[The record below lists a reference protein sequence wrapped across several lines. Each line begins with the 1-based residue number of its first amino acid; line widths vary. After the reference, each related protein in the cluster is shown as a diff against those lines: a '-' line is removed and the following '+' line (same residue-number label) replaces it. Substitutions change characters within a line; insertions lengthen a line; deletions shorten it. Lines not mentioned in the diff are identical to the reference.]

1 MSEWNKRFTH
11 LIRQSR
17 PDLWGNWALAPH
29 PQIGAVGVLDPS
41 SGTFKLIAEA
51 VPGARFADK
60 VASSSWKLSSEG
72 VSRHQADVQAEAAFV
87 DPNTG
92 LKVKPE
98 LAYTWK
104 FQKRQSLVSE
114 FAIAHE
120 SVITDLG
127 VLSQQYQWLLQ
138 QAEKVGFAQG
148 GRIAQGFG
156 VITGVVYAA
165 SGVNLGANEQDASY
179 TLGGT
184 AEALHALLG
193 ETGPS
198 GKLKASYGYS
208 RETRSLDKH
217 VWPAAEGAVP
227 PSVIPIAFAFS
238 SFEGTTL
245 LPSWRRRVERLAI
258 YLDSKA
264 SKATTYVVKA
274 KLSYYLNGKQHQEPV
289 MTVTGGLSGAFAD
302 IPLAAT
308 KMTLELVFK
317 GVLRDE
323 KRVLSW
329 DTPLGQWPKGE
340 MHVDIAGTW
349 PGSPKVVIRDDL
361 NNR

>member
-11 LIRQSR
+11 LIRGSR

-29 PQIGAVGVLDPS
+29 LQTGAVGVLDPS
-41 SGTFKLIAEA
+41 SGSFKLVAEA
-51 VPGARFADK
+51 VPQARFLDRA
-60 VASSSWKLSSEG
+60 ASSTWKLSSEG
-72 VSRHQADVQAEAAFV
+72 VSRHQADARAEAAFV

-104 FQKRQSLVSE
+104 FQKKQSLVSE

-120 SVITDLG
+120 SVISDLG
-127 VLSQQYQWLLQ
+127 VLSGQYEWLLR
-138 QAEKVGFAQG
+138 QAQKVGFARD
-148 GRIAQGFG
+148 GRIVQGFG
-156 VITGVVYAA
+156 VITGVVYAN

-184 AEALHALLG
+184 AEGLHALLG
-193 ETGPS
+193 DKGPA
-198 GKLKASYGYS
+198 GRLKASYGYG

-217 VWPAAEGAVP
+217 LWPAAEGTVP
-227 PSVIPIAFAFS
+227 SSVIPIAFAFS

-245 LPSWRRRVERLAI
+245 LPSWRCRVERLAI

-264 SKATTYVVKA
+264 SKITTYVVKA
-274 KLSYYLNGKQHQEPV
+274 KLSYYLNGKRHQEPV
-289 MTVTGGLSGAFAD
+289 ITITGGLSGAFAD
-302 IPLAAT
+302 IPLSAT
-308 KMTLELVFK
+308 RMTLELVFK

-323 KRVLSW
+323 KRVMSW
-329 DTPLGQWPKGE
+329 DMPLGQWPKGE
-340 MHVDIAGTW
+340 MHLDITGTW
-349 PGSPKVVIRDDL
+349 PGSPKVTIRDDL
-361 NNR
+361 NNA